1 VVVHLFSIIKKFEKM
16 EKKISLPPCP
26 SQRGYSIVFVLHMA
40 HVAMASHL
48 SCDAMCEVL
57 I

>member
-1 VVVHLFSIIKKFEKM
+1 M